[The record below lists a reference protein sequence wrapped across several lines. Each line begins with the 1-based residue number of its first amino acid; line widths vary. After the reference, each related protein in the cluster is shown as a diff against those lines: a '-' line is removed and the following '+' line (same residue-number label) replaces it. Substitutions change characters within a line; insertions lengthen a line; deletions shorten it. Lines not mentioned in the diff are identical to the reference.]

1 MKFTVATVVATA
13 LLLPAL
19 AWAQHKPHV
28 HGEVKVDI
36 AVQAGTLT
44 VQVEAP
50 LDSLVGFEHRPR
62 TPAQRKAATEALALM
77 NDVARLIQPAAA
89 AGCVAAAPQVNA
101 TPLQPVEQGQAAAK
115 EAAHADLEATYTFT
129 CAKPEAL
136 ATLQLG
142 LFDSFKRIQRIE
154 VQVAGPQGQRKQA
167 LRRPARE
174 VRLTR

>member
-1 MKFTVATVVATA
+1 
-13 LLLPAL
+13 
-19 AWAQHKPHV
+19 
-28 HGEVKVDI
+28 
-36 AVQAGTLT
+36 
-44 VQVEAP
+44 
-50 LDSLVGFEHRPR
+50 VGFEHRPR
-62 TPAQRKAATEALALM
+62 TPAQRKDATEALALM
-77 NDVARLIQPAAA
+77 NDVARLIQPVAA
-89 AGCVAAAPQVNA
+89 AGCVAAAPQVDA

-136 ATLQLG
+136 AALQLG